1 MPTFTKQVRFLNM
14 QADRSAEAEALVD
27 TGATFCHLPRE
38 IAERLRLTPTG
49 SRRLRLA
56 NGQIVEY
63 RVANALVQLV
73 GQDEAVAT
81 SVLIGEPGSTVLL
94 GALALDALGLGIDT
108 EGRRLIPKVSDL
120 LLETDWTTI

>member
-1 MPTFTKQVRFLNM
+1 MPTFSKQVRFLNM

-27 TGATFCHLPRE
+27 TGATFCQLPRE

-49 SRRLRLA
+49 SRRLRL
-56 NGQIVEY
+56 
-63 RVANALVQLV
+63 ANALVQLV

-108 EGRRLIPKVSDL
+108 EGRRLIPKVSDRL
-120 LLETDWTTI
+120 VETDWTTV